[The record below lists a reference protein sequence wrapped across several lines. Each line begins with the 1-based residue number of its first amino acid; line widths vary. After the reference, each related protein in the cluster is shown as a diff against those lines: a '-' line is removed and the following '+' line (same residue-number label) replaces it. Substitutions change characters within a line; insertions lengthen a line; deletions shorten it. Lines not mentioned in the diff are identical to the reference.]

1 MIDWSTA
8 LLNSGYKL
16 REMRREGEQHRRERE
31 DEDSA
36 HSGGGW
42 GGGGGLH
49 VSLIEVN
56 MDL

>member
-16 REMRREGEQHRRERE
+16 REMRREGEQRGSGSG

-36 HSGGGW
+36 QQ
-42 GGGGGLH
+42 GGLH